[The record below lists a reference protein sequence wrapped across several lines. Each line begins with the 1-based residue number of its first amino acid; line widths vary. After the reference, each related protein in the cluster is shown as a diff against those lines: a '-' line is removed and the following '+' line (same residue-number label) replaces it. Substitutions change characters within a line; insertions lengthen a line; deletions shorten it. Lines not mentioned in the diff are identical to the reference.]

1 MKIAIK
7 TFGLLIFLLAGQFA
21 FGQTNKEKAYEKG
34 MEAIKLTD
42 DGNYTQ
48 AISLL
53 KEAKKLDPEN
63 INYPYE
69 LAYTYYLSKD
79 YETAGKYLE
88 GILKHKDVTDQVYQL
103 LGNCYDNLK
112 NSGKAMDTYKAGLEK
127 FPNSGKLYFEMG
139 IVQLGKNENIKAL
152 DYFENGIKVD
162 PKHPSNYYWASKLY
176 FISSEKVWGMIYGE
190 LFMNLERNSD
200 RTMEISKLLFDT
212 YKDQIK
218 FLSDTSITV
227 SFSKNATIPLN
238 DIIDMNDAQG
248 IKLPFGVGIYEP
260 TLLLSAV
267 NEKAID
273 INSLDRIRKNFIELY
288 FKKNN
293 ELKYPNVLFDYQN
306 KIIGTGNISAYNHW
320 ILMKGDESG
329 FENWLSANEEEWNN
343 FISWFEDNQIL
354 IDNNHKFYSGQY

>member
-1 MKIAIK
+1 
-7 TFGLLIFLLAGQFA
+7 
-21 FGQTNKEKAYEKG
+21 
-34 MEAIKLTD
+34 
-42 DGNYTQ
+42 
-48 AISLL
+48 
-53 KEAKKLDPEN
+53 
-63 INYPYE
+63 
-69 LAYTYYLSKD
+69 
-79 YETAGKYLE
+79 
-88 GILKHKDVTDQVYQL
+88 
-103 LGNCYDNLK
+103 
-112 NSGKAMDTYKAGLEK
+112 
-127 FPNSGKLYFEMG
+127 
-139 IVQLGKNENIKAL
+139 
-152 DYFENGIKVD
+152 
-162 PKHPSNYYWASKLY
+162 
-176 FISSEKVWGMIYGE
+176 
-190 LFMNLERNSD
+190 MNLERNSD

-238 DIIDMNDAQG
+238 DIIDMNDPQG